1 MTLDTL
7 ITQLE
12 NIRREAGT
20 GNLQVLFREPSSGYL
35 FDEIYPTLSEVG
47 LEGADNMELFDTLDL
62 CVDDFYVEI

>member
-7 ITQLE
+7 IFQLE
-12 NIRREAGT
+12 NIRREAGH
-20 GNLQVLFREPSSGYL
+20 GNLQVLFRDPQNGFL

-47 LEGADNMELFDTLDL
+47 LEGSTNMDLFDAFDL